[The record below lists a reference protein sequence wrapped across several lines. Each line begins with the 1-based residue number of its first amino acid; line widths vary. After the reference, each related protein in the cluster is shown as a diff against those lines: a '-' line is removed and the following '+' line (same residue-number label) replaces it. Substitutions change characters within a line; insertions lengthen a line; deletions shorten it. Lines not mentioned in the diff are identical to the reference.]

1 MSRLKRRIASMQPQ
15 PLDIPEGY
23 EAVEYPVDNQQNPE
37 EQYQQSPLIQEYDL
51 LQRKAQDYKREVQ
64 ATEATNPHTLY
75 KEIVTNHSPKHK
87 YEVTLMG
94 RPIDMSL
101 LENYLIYKV
110 SPKTTVTLMKFNEG
124 KILEEIK
131 GFSKRKPIKIKGGAI
146 MIIIGAIIL
155 LVIGLVI
162 LTQGSN
168 MSSMFQ
174 GMFGI

>member
-1 MSRLKRRIASMQPQ
+1 MSRLKRRIASMQGQ
-15 PLDIPEGY
+15 PPEIPEGY
-23 EAVEYPVDNQQNPE
+23 EAVEYPTDSQQTPE
-37 EQYQQSPLIQEYDL
+37 EHQQSPLIQEYDL
-51 LQRKAQDYKREVQ
+51 LQRKAQEYQKEVQ
-64 ATEATNPHTLY
+64 AAEATNPHTLY

-131 GFSKRKPIKIKGGAI
+131 GFSKRRPIKFKGGSI
-146 MIIIGAIIL
+146 LVIIGAIVL
-155 LVIGLVI
+155 LVIGIIV
-162 LTQGSN
+162 LTQGS
-168 MSSMFQ
+168 SFSAMFQ